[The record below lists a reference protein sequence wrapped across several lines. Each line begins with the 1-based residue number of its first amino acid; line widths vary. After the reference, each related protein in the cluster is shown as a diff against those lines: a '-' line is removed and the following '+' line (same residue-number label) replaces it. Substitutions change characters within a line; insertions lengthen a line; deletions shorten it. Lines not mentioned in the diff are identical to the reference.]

1 MRKLP
6 REASNPSVWLRKVLH
21 KCSQTEEFHHF
32 FLPKRDSTALV
43 GLRGAVFLKGVFK
56 THGIYVGSRFRGI
69 KKTCFYDFWASW
81 RLLGRFGALLGPLL
95 GLIFHFGLVKTEEVA
110 TGGLKSLGLAEKSA
124 A

>member
-1 MRKLP
+1 MIPKYQSARYSEVKPLIFHGFSKNAARIFWLNTFEKK
-6 REASNPSVWLRKVLH
+6 RENLRIW
-21 KCSQTEEFHHF
+21 S
-32 FLPKRDSTALV
+32 
-43 GLRGAVFLKGVFK
+43 
-56 THGIYVGSRFRGI
+56 